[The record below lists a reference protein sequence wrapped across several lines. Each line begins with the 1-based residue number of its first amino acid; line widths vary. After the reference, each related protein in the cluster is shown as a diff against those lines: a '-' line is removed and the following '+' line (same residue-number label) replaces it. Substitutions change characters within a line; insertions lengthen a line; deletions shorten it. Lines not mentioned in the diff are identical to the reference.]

1 MKQQFLANFP
11 YISMAIAGQLIFMT
25 VFISSIFWVF
35 RRGSKDFY
43 AQLACIPLER
53 KESRHE

>member
-35 RRGSKDFY
+35 RKGSKDFY
-43 AQLACIPLER
+43 EKLAEIPLER
-53 KESRHE
+53 KESAHE

>member
-11 YISMAIAGQLIFMT
+11 YLSMAIAGQLIFMT

-35 RRGSKDFY
+35 RRGSKEFY
-43 AQLACIPLER
+43 AQLAAIPLDR
-53 KESRHE
+53 KENSHE